1 MAPGEIELIGLFKKW
16 GKQTAVDVDCTREEL
31 LKGKIPRHVAVIM
44 DGNGRW
50 AKSRGLPRMAGH
62 HAGMKAVKRVT
73 MAADGLGIEALTMYA
88 FSTENWKRPQDE
100 VDFLMKLPQEFLSIE
115 LDELIEKNVRVRMTG
130 IKDGLP
136 SHTVWA
142 VEEAMERT
150 KNNTG
155 LILNFA
161 LNYGSR
167 NEMITAMKE
176 MAGDVQAGKLRL
188 EDIEENTFGHYLKT
202 AGLPDP
208 DLLIRT
214 SGELR
219 LSNFMLWQLAYTE
232 LFFSPLYWPDFGERH
247 FHEAIHEYQ
256 RRSRRYG
263 GL

>member
-1 MAPGEIELIGLFKKW
+1 LAPGEIDLIGLFKRW
-16 GKQTAVDVDCTREEL
+16 GKQTKVEADISRDGL
-31 LKGKIPRHVAVIM
+31 LKGKIPKHVAVIM

-50 AKSRGLPRMAGH
+50 AKTRGMPRFAGH

-73 MAADGLGIEALTMYA
+73 MAANDLGVEVLTMYA

-100 VDFLMKLPQEFLSIE
+100 VDFLMKLPQEFLAIE
-115 LDELIEKNVRVRMTG
+115 LDELVEKNVRVRMTG

-136 SHTVWA
+136 PHTVRA
-142 VEEAMERT
+142 VEEAMQRT
-150 KNNTG
+150 KDNTG

-176 MAGDVQAGKLRL
+176 LCADVQSGKVGL
-188 EDIEENTFGHYLKT
+188 EDIQEETFGQYLKT
-202 AGLPDP
+202 AELPDP

-232 LFFSPLYWPDFGERH
+232 LFFSPLYWPDFGEQH
-247 FHEAIHEYQ
+247 FYEAVNEYQ